1 MYVEIKENEFEKCL
15 RGTGRVVVKTGWCFW
30 PGCASLQYA
39 FGVGACV

>member
-1 MYVEIKENEFEKCL
+1 MTMEKC
-15 RGTGRVVVKTGWCFW
+15 GKKTGWCFW